1 MIDPSD
7 CLIVLPH
14 PREIYVSDLVLA
26 IKINKHIAI
35 ADREISGHIHLFIR
49 TFKSPM
55 PTFGM
60 IETAYELN
68 FESVFMLMLNIGGGA
83 IIKTWI

>member
-1 MIDPSD
+1 
-7 CLIVLPH
+7 
-14 PREIYVSDLVLA
+14 
-26 IKINKHIAI
+26 
-35 ADREISGHIHLFIR
+35 
-49 TFKSPM
+49 M

-68 FESVFMLMLNIGGGA
+68 FESVLMLMLNIGGGA